1 MMDFK
6 DKIIYMMIIGIMS
19 ILGFIVIGDFV
30 VALLE
35 RRPVDEK
42 ITDLLQI
49 VITGLIGIVGGY
61 FGERNPIFL
70 THQ

>member
-1 MMDFK
+1 MEIK
-6 DKIIYMMIIGIMS
+6 DKIIYFMIIGIMS
-19 ILGFIVIGDFV
+19 IIGFIVIGDFF
-30 VALLE
+30 VAILE

-61 FGERNPIFL
+61 FGSKNKS
-70 THQ
+70 

>member
-1 MMDFK
+1 MDFK
-6 DKIIYMMIIGIMS
+6 DKIIYIMIIGIMS

-61 FGERNPIFL
+61 FGSKNKN
-70 THQ
+70 

>member
-1 MMDFK
+1 MEIK
-6 DKIIYMMIIGIMS
+6 DKIIYFMIIGIMS
-19 ILGFIVIGDFV
+19 IIGFIVIGDFI
-30 VALLE
+30 VAILE

-61 FGERNPIFL
+61 FGAKNKN
-70 THQ
+70 